1 MRRQFEIMDC
11 EKFDQQMLDALYGE
25 LDEPSLA
32 SFERHV
38 ESCSRCKPIYAG
50 LRATRD
56 VGVLPLVEP
65 SDDLEEKIL
74 AAAGAAERRTP
85 WTRKVL
91 RGLAWAGSHAMRPQ
105 LAMAALFFLVIGSS
119 LLLLRAR
126 PNSQYAV
133 PVRVTERGAP
143 ADDSEAQA
151 RSLEQPVA
159 AAPSAADAVEGA
171 NKDKDEAEQAK
182 EGKAYGESDK
192 DGRAALADARATRN
206 ASGCSAAVKKYDDVG
221 ARFAGTAT
229 AAEAMWEA
237 ASCYESMG
245 QAEKAKQLW
254 LALRSNSNYR
264 GRAEEKLGTADNN
277 NLANNAQQQVAAK
290 PQATVAPSAAP
301 TAEATALALE
311 APPAAPAGGVH
322 NRAAAPKAKAPAG
335 GGPGSKAAPS
345 PVRAP
350 AKNDNAA
357 F

>member
-1 MRRQFEIMDC
+1 MDC

-143 ADDSEAQA
+143 ADDGEAQA
-151 RSLEQPVA
+151 RSAEQPIAAATAA

-171 NKDKDEAEQAK
+171 NEAEQAK
-182 EGKAYGESDK
+182 DGKAYGEGDK
-192 DGRAALADARATRN
+192 DGRAALADARSTRN

-221 ARFAGTAT
+221 ARFAGTAI

-245 QAEKAKQLW
+245 QADKARQLW
-254 LALRSNSNYR
+254 LALRSNNNYR

-277 NLANNAQQQVAAK
+277 NLANNAQSIAAK
-290 PQATVAPSAAP
+290 PQAPPSAAP

-350 AKNDNAA
+350 AKNDNVA